1 MQINEKLI
9 KTGILKIKR
18 VTGTTD
24 TNGFLRTGISGSNNY
39 VLGGRAVSKNG
50 FYIPFSEGG
59 PWTLKCM
66 YWDMTTTG
74 FVSTQV
80 TVDVIYAEIS

>member
-18 VTGTTD
+18 VTETTD
-24 TNGFLRTGISGSNNY
+24 TNGFLRTGINGSKYY

-50 FYIPFSEGG
+50 FYIPFSESG

-66 YWDMTTTG
+66 NWDMTSND
-74 FVSTQV
+74 FASIQV